1 MAIDLGADLMSRLTA
16 MFTEIFTNADSAEAF
31 AEDPNGTAEQF
42 GLTGADLS
50 GGVNVTQAAV
60 QACQAPGVPSNIQAA
75 VQSYAA
81 SPQPQ
86 AYSVQDVVE
95 QVQQVTYVSYEDN
108 RTIIDQLVENN
119 TDINV
124 DEDAHD
130 ITIDVDNLTQ
140 GDNSVGNTG
149 NDATVAGATGDRAN
163 ANNGDNATQNSG
175 DGAVTAGGGST
186 IDGPV
191 NTGTFTGVQGNN
203 PTVTDTVIGNGNQV
217 ANVDGSGGGDVFIPF
232 GSGNTGVQHS
242 DISDSNVGV
251 GGDAQNISHND
262 ASEGGVIAGGDV
274 SHSGGYT
281 SSTDDHSIVDNSVT
295 DDHSYDYSTH
305 ADNGSNAQGGYD
317 NDNELDDN
325 DDNDEDFDGL
335 PS

>member
-16 MFTEIFTNADSAEAF
+16 LFTEIFTNQSAAQAF

-50 GGVNVTQAAV
+50 GGVNVSQAAV
-60 QACQAPGVPSNIQAA
+60 QACQAPGVPAHIQTA
-75 VQSYAA
+75 VQSYA
-81 SPQPQ
+81 SNPQPP

-149 NDATVAGATGDRAN
+149 NNATVAGATGDRAN
-163 ANNGDNATQNSG
+163 ANTGDQATQNSG
-175 DGAVTAGGGST
+175 DGAVTTGGNAT
-186 IDGPV
+186 VNGPV

-203 PTVTDTVIGNGNQV
+203 PTVTDTVIGDHNQV
-217 ANVDGSGGGDVFIPF
+217 ANVDGSGSGDVFIPF
-232 GSGNTGVQHS
+232 GSGNTAVQHS
-242 DISDSNVGV
+242 DVHDANVGV
-251 GGDAQNISHND
+251 GGDAQNISNND
-262 ASEGGVIAGGDV
+262 ASEGGVIAGGNV
-274 SHSGGYT
+274 SGSGGYHYEN
-281 SSTDDHSIVDNSVT
+281 DDHSIVDNHIDNSL
-295 DDHSYDYSTH
+295 DFSTH
-305 ADNGSNAQGGYD
+305 ADNGSNAQGGFE
-317 NDNELDDN
+317 NENLLQDDDN
-325 DDNDEDFDGL
+325 NDADDFDGL
-335 PS
+335 PA

>member
-1 MAIDLGADLMSRLTA
+1 MAIDLGADLMSRITA
-16 MFTEIFTNADSAEAF
+16 LFTAIFTNEDAAQQFAD
-31 AEDPNGTAEQF
+31 DPNGTAEQF

-60 QACQAPGVPSNIQAA
+60 QACQAPGVPSNIQSA
-75 VQSYAA
+75 VQSYA
-81 SPQPQ
+81 SNPQPP
-86 AYSVQDVVE
+86 AYTVQDVVQ

-108 RTIIDQLVENN
+108 RTIIDQLVQNN

-140 GDNSVGNTG
+140 GDHSVGNTG

-163 ANNGDNATQNSG
+163 ANTGDGATQNSG
-175 DGAVTAGGGST
+175 DGAVTTGGNATVS
-186 IDGPV
+186 GPV

-232 GSGNTGVQHS
+232 GSGNTAVQHS
-242 DISDSNVGV
+242 DVHDANVGV
-251 GGDAQNISHND
+251 GGDAQNISNND
-262 ASEGGVIAGGDV
+262 AQQGGVIAGGDV
-274 SHSGGYT
+274 SHSGGYSNT
-281 SSTDDHSIVDNSVT
+281 TDDHSIVDNHVDNSQ
-295 DDHSYDYSTH
+295 DFSTH
-305 ADNGSNAQGGYD
+305 ADNGSNAQGGFQ
-317 NDNELDDN
+317 NDQDLDDN
-325 DDNDEDFDGL
+325 DDNDVDDFDGL
-335 PS
+335 PA